1 MKRKYIKQ
9 VETKI
14 LNYYDTKN
22 KIFVLENIVS
32 SLKEKIK
39 DLKEKNEKLIL
50 DFDIDIKGVNIDGM
64 PICIGNQNSYF
75 ENNIINQI
83 EQNENMMEKIVE
95 EICNKKL
102 EIEKLKISNT
112 IMDNII
118 DILSEQEKTIIKL
131 RYNNKYTE
139 TTITEKLNLS
149 VPTYHRNKNKI
160 FENIY
165 NLLLINGEI

>member
-1 MKRKYIKQ
+1 MT
-9 VETKI
+9 VT
-14 LNYYDTKN
+14 
-22 KIFVLENIVS
+22 
-32 SLKEKIK
+32 
-39 DLKEKNEKLIL
+39 
-50 DFDIDIKGVNIDGM
+50 
-64 PICIGNQNSYF
+64 
-75 ENNIINQI
+75 IIANGT
-83 EQNENMMEKIVE
+83 
-95 EICNKKL
+95 
-102 EIEKLKISNT
+102 ST
-112 IMDNII
+112 APTNII